1 MSTLD
6 IKFSIWE
13 RIKFENQKQMLD
25 VIEKLKSGE
34 LRTGLDVID
43 YLEVYSEPLYDT
55 LEELY
60 TQDNNGLATL
70 EILNEQGD
78 TIWYNGVEELDKIN

>member
-13 RIKFENQKQMLD
+13 RIKFKNQKQMLD

-78 TIWYNGVEELDKIN
+78 TIWHNGIE

>member
-78 TIWYNGVEELDKIN
+78 TIWHNGVEELDKIN

>member
-1 MSTLD
+1 
-6 IKFSIWE
+6 
-13 RIKFENQKQMLD
+13 MLD

-60 TQDNNGLATL
+60 TQDNNGLSTL

-78 TIWYNGVEELDKIN
+78 TIWHNGVEELDKIN

>member
-6 IKFSIWE
+6 IKFSIWD
-13 RIKFENQKQMLD
+13 RIKFKNQKQMLD

-78 TIWYNGVEELDKIN
+78 TIWHNGIE

>member
-13 RIKFENQKQMLD
+13 RIKFKNQKQMLD

-43 YLEVYSEPLYDT
+43 YLDVYSEPLYDT

-78 TIWYNGVEELDKIN
+78 TIWHNGIE